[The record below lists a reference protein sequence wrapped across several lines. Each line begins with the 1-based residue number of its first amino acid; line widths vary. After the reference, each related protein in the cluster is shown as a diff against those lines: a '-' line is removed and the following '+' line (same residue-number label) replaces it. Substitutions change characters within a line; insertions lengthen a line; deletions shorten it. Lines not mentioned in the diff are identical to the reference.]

1 MCQILLRSKNS
12 QMSLVLYYIYRER
25 DIPSRKKTTQQL
37 IISTLLTK
45 KKKNTNKQPQLLY
58 L

>member
-12 QMSLVLYYIYRER
+12 QMSLVLYYIYIEN
-25 DIPSRKKTTQQL
+25 DTTINYLNFTQ
-37 IISTLLTK
+37 

>member
-1 MCQILLRSKNS
+1 
-12 QMSLVLYYIYRER
+12 MSLVLYYIYRER
-25 DIPSRKKTTQQL
+25 ERERYTVKKENDTTINYL
-37 IISTLLTK
+37 NFT